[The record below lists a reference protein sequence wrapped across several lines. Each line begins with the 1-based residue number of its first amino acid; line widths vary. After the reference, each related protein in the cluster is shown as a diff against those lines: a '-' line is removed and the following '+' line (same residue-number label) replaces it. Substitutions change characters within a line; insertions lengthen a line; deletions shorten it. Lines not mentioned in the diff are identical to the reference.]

1 MLCEKTLNDD
11 VSLRF
16 VLYSKAAGLSHMNK
30 QAYTADKKCDAG

>member
-1 MLCEKTLNDD
+1 MASKRDESHD
-11 VSLRF
+11 VALRF